1 MTLAL
6 AAGLLGIALVDSL
19 NPSALVVTTLLLA
32 GRDPYRRSLAYI
44 AGIASTYFLVGV
56 AVVLGAADLLS
67 SAVEALSWPPVGF
80 GIEALLGL
88 VLVVFGLRRRRQAQ
102 IEASPKIRGSG
113 LLAAFLTGVTVTA
126 VESTTALP
134 YIGAL
139 TALVRADVSLG
150 ETLVALGVYNLV
162 VVLPPL
168 LLVVLQ
174 MSRPGG
180 AEAAVARV
188 RDLLRRLDTRLTRVL
203 TVVIGMLMIVDASIF
218 FVRGDAA
225 F

>member
-32 GRDPYRRSLAYI
+32 GRHPFRRSLAYI
-44 AGIASTYFLVGV
+44 AGIALTYFLLGV
-56 AVVLGAADLLS
+56 AVVLGAGDLLT
-67 SAVEALSWPPVGF
+67 SAVEALARPAVGF
-80 GIEALLGL
+80 GVEAVLGAGL
-88 VLVVFGLRRRRQAQ
+88 VAVGLRGRR
-102 IEASPKIRGSG
+102 EATVVAAPEVRGTS
-113 LLAAFLTGVTVTA
+113 LVAAFLTGVTVTA

-139 TALVRADVSLG
+139 TALVRADVSFAEVL
-150 ETLVALGVYNLV
+150 TALALYDLVFVA
-162 VVLPPL
+162 PPL
-168 LLVVLQ
+168 LLVALEAA
-174 MSRPGG
+174 RPGR
-180 AEAAVARV
+180 AEAVLARV
-188 RDLLRRLDTRLTRVL
+188 RRRIRSLDTRVNRALTAVL
-203 TVVIGMLMIVDASIF
+203 GLLMLLDAAVY